1 MIELIAIPIATG
13 IGAIW
18 MGKRYFSDEHR
29 LEKVFE
35 ACKLYVTKGSGD
47 KLKQDKMKLIRK
59 EEHEWGT
66 EYTYRLPVGLSFEQ
80 VQACYPAIK
89 DGLNYKEGLDRHVE
103 IFYEGALKIQ
113 VYREPIPKM
122 VQYDRGLIQLCQS
135 WEIPLGMS
143 YKELVFHD
151 FEKSPHMLVAGTTRY
166 GKTVFLKNIIT
177 TLTVQQPENV
187 IFSLIDLKGM
197 LAFSRFEHLRQV
209 KYTASNGYEALD
221 VLQKVV
227 HEMNRRMERFRGKY
241 EDVTEANLR
250 ERHFIIVDE
259 GAQLSSRGTRDLKLK
274 KVLQEC
280 ERLMEEIARIGG
292 GLGFRLIYATQYPLR
307 ENLPANIK
315 QNCDAKVVFRLQNEV
330 ASRTVMDYSGAEQ
343 LPRKDDSYKGGRAIY
358 MTDAPIIVQ
367 TPFAENHV
375 IEELIKPYRVQKTEE
390 KEEQHHANDV
400 EEPGEGGGHLIQFGS
415 FGVFNTKSNSKV
427 TRLKKRT

>member
-1 MIELIAIPIATG
+1 MIELIAVPILTG
-13 IGAIW
+13 VGAVM

-29 LEKVFE
+29 LEKIFD
-35 ACKLYVTKGSGD
+35 ACRLYVVKGQGD
-47 KLKQDKMKLIRK
+47 KLKHDKIKLVRK
-59 EEHEWGT
+59 EEHEWGV
-66 EYTYRLPVGLSFEQ
+66 EYTYRLPIGLSFEQ
-80 VQACYPAIK
+80 VQACYPVIK
-89 DGLNYKEGLDRHVE
+89 DGLNYKEGMDRHVE

-113 VYREPIPKM
+113 VYRAPIPKM
-122 VQYDRGLIQLCQS
+122 VQYDRDLIQLCKA

-187 IFSLIDLKGM
+187 VFSFIDLKGM
-197 LAFSRFEHLRQV
+197 LSFSRFENLRQV
-209 KYTASNGYEALD
+209 KYTASNGYEALN

-227 HEMNRRMERFRGKY
+227 HEMNDRMKGFRGKY
-241 EDVTEANLR
+241 EDVTEANMK
-250 ERHFIIVDE
+250 ERHFIIIDE
-259 GAQLSSRGTRDLKLK
+259 GAQLSSKGTRDNQLK

-292 GLGFRLIYATQYPLR
+292 GLGYRLIYATQYPLR

-315 QNCDAKVVFRLQNEV
+315 QNCDAKVVFRLQNEI
-330 ASRTVMDYSGAEQ
+330 ASRTVMDETGAEK
-343 LPRKDDSYKGGRAIY
+343 LPRKDDHYKGGRAIY

-375 IEELIKPYRVQKTEE
+375 IEELIKPYRIEK
-390 KEEQHHANDV
+390 KEEVINDNV
-400 EEPGEGGGHLIQFGS
+400 TQEPTESGTDSVVFGS
-415 FGVFNTKSNSKV
+415 FGVFNTKSNSKAAQ
-427 TRLKKRT
+427 LKKRS